1 MREKFFEGA
10 WIIKMTIDTTAHTNK
25 KTTTAAHA
33 WGHQSIIAQSFG
45 QQMTCSDNVSYNSK
59 HSV

>member
-25 KTTTAAHA
+25 KQQQQHMHGGTN
-33 WGHQSIIAQSFG
+33 QSFG